1 MPIAGL
7 LTVAEAA
14 AELGIDTS
22 SVRHAILSERLAAQ
36 KAGRDWLLRPED
48 VAAYKAKRRRSGKRF
63 SAHRPRQPQRAG
75 EERP

>member
-14 AELGIDTS
+14 AELGVDTS

-48 VAAYKAKRRRSGKRF
+48 VTAYKMKRRKSGRRYKR
-63 SAHRPRQPQRAG
+63 PQG
-75 EERP
+75 EGDEDE